1 MSGCVC
7 TATLGSGSYRA
18 KIKIKSGGFLRGRSA
33 LLLLGP
39 GAVLMVQGGN
49 VQISDAVF
57 FPVELAG
64 ISHS

>member
-1 MSGCVC
+1 MC
-7 TATLGSGSYRA
+7 AQPHLGAVVTGQ

-39 GAVLMVQGGN
+39 GAVLMAQGGN

-57 FPVELAG
+57 FPVELGG